1 MKSRHPRGHRRSRPR
16 TTTNTPM
23 FPAVHI
29 EPVPVERTRIYDPVV
44 DAVPVVAVTF
54 DASAI
59 TPLIVDSIAVSPL
72 PIPTIVEPIIDRPS
86 HWVRVMCPACGI
98 VRVRAERV
106 VMRSCVDDDAWS
118 YRARCSECETTF
130 VGYTSATLALPA
142 VAAGVSIET
151 WTLPVPSPRY
161 SGSPLQAVDA
171 LELHLAMLED
181 DWFDQLARVEPLG
194 DR

>member
-16 TTTNTPM
+16 TNTTPTVPV
-23 FPAVHI
+23 VHI
-29 EPVPVERTRIYDPVV
+29 EPVPVERTGIYDPVV
-44 DAVPVVAVTF
+44 DAVPVVAVTL

-59 TPLIVDSIAVSPL
+59 TPLIFDSIAISPL
-72 PIPTIVEPIIDRPS
+72 SIPMIVDPIIDRPS
-86 HWVRVMCPACGI
+86 HWVRVTCPACGV

-106 VMRSCVDDDAWS
+106 VMRNCVDDDTWS
-118 YRARCSECETTF
+118 YRARCSECEIAF
-130 VGYTSATLALPA
+130 VGFTPATLALPA
-142 VAAGVSIET
+142 VAAGLALET

-161 SGSPLQAVDA
+161 SGSPLHAVDA